1 MDIANIL
8 IYKFPTSPFSVGETY
23 ESLLWLDKEI
33 PKPTLDE
40 LQSYEQETKNHYLII
55 DIQRAIKSLINE
67 VAVERNYNDE
77 QSLVGYFN
85 SGVELWRNESIVYI
99 GWRDSIW
106 NYAFQELLKFQSGER
121 EIATVEDFLKELPS
135 IVWPN

>member
-23 ESLLWLDKEI
+23 DSLLWLDKEI
-33 PKPTLDE
+33 PKPTLAE
-40 LQSYEQETKNHYLII
+40 LQSYEQETKNYYLIK
-55 DIQRAIKSLINE
+55 DIERAIKELIND
-67 VAVERNYNDE
+67 VAIQRNYNGE

-85 SGVELWRNESIVYI
+85 SAVELWKNESIVYI
-99 GWRDSIW
+99 AWRDSIW
-106 NYAFQELLKFQSGER
+106 NYAFQELAKFQIGER
-121 EIATVEDFLKELPS
+121 EVASTEDFLKELPL